1 MGHSALGTWEV
12 ISMPERVIYQ
22 QINKDHAYWTE
33 KRRVGQI
40 KGGHT
45 AGLLTHIQDATI
57 VTNVL
62 FDAGLGTIE
71 GLCDLEE
78 FSWEWPLTVFIT
90 HGHIDHHAELMILAE
105 LWCKRQEGERRG
117 PLEVYCTGTV
127 DEDNLK
133 GTATLKRLRRVHSYG
148 FGSGKTLTH
157 VSITSGGSVECGIFK
172 IRAID
177 VDHFDGAVIYIVEF
191 GQQQQH
197 KIVIGW
203 DMKMLPPVTPILKKP
218 SLALLEAN
226 TWTPLSAKT
235 GHTSVEELVCTRF
248 IQDLDATV
256 AFTTDH
262 YGIYLVHYGGGEDP
276 DGILDDTKLEAKFQQ
291 TYPTLAGIVRVAKR
305 GQRWSFRV

>member
-1 MGHSALGTWEV
+1 
-12 ISMPERVIYQ
+12 MPERVIYQ

-45 AGLLTHIQDATI
+45 AGLLTHIQDATV

-105 LWCKRQEGERRG
+105 LWCKRQAGEPRG
-117 PLEVYCTGTV
+117 PLEVYCTG
-127 DEDNLK
+127 DGSIPG
-133 GTATLKRLRRVHSYG
+133 GTLTLKNLQRVHSYG
-148 FGSGKTLTH
+148 FGSGKTLAH
-157 VSITSGGSVECGIFK
+157 VPITPAGSRRCGIFE
-172 IRAID
+172 IHAIG
-177 VDHFDGAVIYIVEF
+177 VYDHFPGAVIYVVEF
-191 GQQQQH
+191 GEEQQH
-197 KIVIGW
+197 KLVIGW
-203 DMKMLPPVTPILKKP
+203 DMKTLPSLTPILKEP

-226 TWTPLSAKT
+226 TWMPLSAKT
-235 GHTSVEELVCTRF
+235 GHTSVEELVSTRF
-248 IQDLDATV
+248 IQDLGV
-256 AFTTDH
+256 PFGPTTDH
-262 YGIYLVHYGGGEDP
+262 YGVYLVHYGGGEDP
-276 DGILDDTKLEAKFQQ
+276 DGILDDTKLETKFQQ

-305 GQRWSFRV
+305 GQHWSFSV